1 MRQVQ
6 NASSELPDLANR
18 SFLFVLKRPWLKQ
31 CNLWSQ
37 FPHNDQYQH
46 QRVSSQRL
54 QQVSN
59 AGKQRNL
66 SRNFQVKLIMKD
78 ARQYHWP
85 TTQHWSSSFQN
96 RFVPVV
102 CVCVCVVLCVLLWL
116 YKGRRRNCMNLPPGL
131 LSFMTPRDTCK
142 ATKTFKTRL
151 IQNKPFWFWQLTAIN
166 SYSNTDGF
174 APNILIFVMELEDV
188 LGTT

>member
-1 MRQVQ
+1 MILGQLRMGARQAKNAPLMVMMSRTYEALKLIKKWKKRKFVLRQVQ
-6 NASSELPDLANR
+6 NASSELPDLANQ
-18 SFLFVLKRPWLKQ
+18 SFLFVLKRPRLKQ

-59 AGKQRNL
+59 AGKQRNFP
-66 SRNFQVKLIMKD
+66 RNFQVKLIMKD

-102 CVCVCVVLCVLLWL
+102 CVCVCCPLCFVVIIQREASQL
-116 YKGRRRNCMNLPPGL
+116 YEFAARP
-131 LSFMTPRDTCK
+131 FVIHDTSWYMQGYK
-142 ATKTFKTRL
+142 
-151 IQNKPFWFWQLTAIN
+151 N
-166 SYSNTDGF
+166 
-174 APNILIFVMELEDV
+174 V
-188 LGTT
+188 